1 MTFNNWEMIAETRSY
16 VFRWRSL
23 CRRCGVCLS
32 SLLGEFKRKRRERQ
46 RKLRLEITIW
56 EMVLF
61 CDYCFFF
68 ESFIVG
74 RARFKWIGRCAVG
87 VKIKKKNERFTVV
100 CSPCRS
106 NLKFGNFTSSF
117 SRLLPTNCTKLLA
130 ARAAGL
136 YFLIQ
141 LIGSLFSG
149 VVVAM
154 AVVAMAV
161 VFALTPC

>member
-1 MTFNNWEMIAETRSY
+1 MTFS
-16 VFRWRSL
+16 
-23 CRRCGVCLS
+23 LS
-32 SLLGEFKRKRRERQ
+32 SMWCLLKLPVRELKRQ
-46 RKLRLEITIW
+46 RKRHLEITIW

-61 CDYCFFF
+61 CDYCFVFA
-68 ESFIVG
+68 SFIVV
-74 RARFKWIGRCAVG
+74 RARCKWTGRCAVG
-87 VKIKKKNERFTVV
+87 VKIKKNERFTVV

-117 SRLLPTNCTKLLA
+117 SRLLSKNCTTLLA

-154 AVVAMAV
+154 AVV
-161 VFALTPC
+161 FALTPC